1 MSRKRVEI
9 PATSISCQIT
19 EAERDALPIVAAQF
33 DFSNVAEFVRFCIIN
48 TCEGELQ
55 AAQDFLVLTADLRR
69 SKNAASV
76 QN

>member
-19 EAERDALPIVAAQF
+19 EEERDALPIVAAQF

-48 TCEGELQ
+48 TCEGELT
-55 AAQDFLVLTADLRR
+55 AAQDFLVSTADLKR
-69 SKNAASV
+69 SKRNAKVPA
-76 QN
+76 

>member
-19 EAERDALPIVAAQF
+19 EEERDALPIVAAQF

-48 TCEGELQ
+48 TCESELQ
-55 AAQDFLVLTADLRR
+55 AAQDFLAPTAERRR
-69 SKNAASV
+69 SQKTVSV
-76 QN
+76 PA